1 MDRVV
6 LHLQLCVGNADMR
19 YVVDESSE
27 DEGNPFQ
34 GSWDHPER
42 NGLREG

>member
-6 LHLQLCVGNADMR
+6 LHLQLRVGNADVR
-19 YVVDESSE
+19 YVVDKGRE

-34 GSWDHPER
+34 GRWDRPER
-42 NGLREG
+42 NGLGEG